1 MNRSQALD
9 TAPQYFHNYIMQV
22 DEGDILPILEAQVAD
37 IKAFFAAIAS
47 EQWGHAYAEGKW
59 TLQEVLGHLI
69 DTERVFGYR
78 ALRFARKDATDLPG
92 YDENHFVAQGNFQGR
107 DPNGM
112 IEEFI
117 LLRQTNL
124 LLLHNL
130 PQGGMDLLGTA
141 NSLLMSVGAI
151 AWVLAGHPNHH
162 IAVIKERYL

>member
-9 TAPQYFHNYIMQV
+9 SAPQYFHNYIKQV
-22 DEGDILPILEAQVAD
+22 DEGDILSILEGQVTD
-37 IKAFFAAIAS
+37 IKAFFAAVTP

-92 YDENHFVAQGNFQGR
+92 YDENHFVAQGNFKER
-107 DPNGM
+107 DPQGM
-112 IEEFI
+112 IDEFV

-124 LLLHNL
+124 LMLRNL
-130 PQGGMDLLGTA
+130 PEGGMDLLGTA
-141 NSLLMSVGAI
+141 NALLMSVGAI

-162 IAVIKERYL
+162 IGVIKERYL